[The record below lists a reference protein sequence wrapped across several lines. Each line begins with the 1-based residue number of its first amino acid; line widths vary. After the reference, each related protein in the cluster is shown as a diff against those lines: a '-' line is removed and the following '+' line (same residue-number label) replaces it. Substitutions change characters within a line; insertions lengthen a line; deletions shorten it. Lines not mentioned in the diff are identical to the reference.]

1 MVVSLHA
8 MLGFNL
14 KEVKKH
20 WGVGNSPLGRILQS
34 TVISEESIDSTSI
47 GAIYHLMFLC
57 LEKLLCDLPFVLI
70 ICFAV

>member
-1 MVVSLHA
+1 

-20 WGVGNSPLGRILQS
+20 WGVGNSPLCRILQS

-47 GAIYHLMFLC
+47 DAIYHLMFLC
-57 LEKLLCDLPFVLI
+57 LEKLLCDLSFVLI